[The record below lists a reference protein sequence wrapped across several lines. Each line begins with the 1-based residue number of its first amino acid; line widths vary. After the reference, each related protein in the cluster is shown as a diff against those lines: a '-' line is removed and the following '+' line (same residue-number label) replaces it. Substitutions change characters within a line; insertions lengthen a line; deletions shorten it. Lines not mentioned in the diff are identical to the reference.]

1 MQVRA
6 LTHIARAQ
14 TNKLIEGS
22 GNGNCVTQTIHI
34 AILTFNIFPFVV
46 IVLFQIQRSVSRTA
60 DKHNNKKTKKTLH
73 QELQSQ
79 KIKWIFQTC
88 PHFMI
93 FWSSFSL
100 CSCDR
105 AHLEC
110 LVELVSLDS
119 LERRSVFPL
128 SDWWFVCGLVCHCV
142 CGVCAWASR
151 SERWEVMQKYL
162 KRLSNGDST
171 SFKKKCNCV

>member
-1 MQVRA
+1 MAVLSSRVCALYRKHAFTGLVSKRKAQYTDMQVRA

-79 KIKWIFQTC
+79 KIK
-88 PHFMI
+88 
-93 FWSSFSL
+93 
-100 CSCDR
+100 
-105 AHLEC
+105 
-110 LVELVSLDS
+110 
-119 LERRSVFPL
+119 
-128 SDWWFVCGLVCHCV
+128 
-142 CGVCAWASR
+142 
-151 SERWEVMQKYL
+151 
-162 KRLSNGDST
+162 
-171 SFKKKCNCV
+171 